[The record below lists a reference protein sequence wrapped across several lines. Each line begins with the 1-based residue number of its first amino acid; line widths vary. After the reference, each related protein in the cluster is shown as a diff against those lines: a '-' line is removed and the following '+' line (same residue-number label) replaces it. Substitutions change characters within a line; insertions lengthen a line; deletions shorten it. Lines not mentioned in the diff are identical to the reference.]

1 MKRAQLVLLFF
12 FVYQLSGFSQVT
24 FSGVVKDSLQR
35 PLSNANVIAQP
46 KDSLKRM
53 KFSITDEQGLYRL
66 ELENVAYQV
75 TVSYMG
81 YAPYNFEIDTKEDAT
96 KNIILKEQDNRLD
109 EVVIEL
115 PVTVKQDT
123 IIYNTD
129 KFITGDE
136 RKLKN
141 VLKKLPG
148 VEVEKDGTVTVNG
161 KKVTTML
168 VEGKKFFG
176 GGSKLAV
183 DNIPANAIDKIEVLD
198 NYNEVTFLKNL
209 VESEEMAMNVLLKED
224 KKDFAFGDIEAGKG
238 NENFYRAHSNLFYYS
253 PKTNI
258 NFIGNLNNTAEK
270 VLTYKDYFDFQGGL
284 NEAFKDGSTVFN
296 TVNND
301 FLQLL
306 ENKDVINSQ
315 NQFAAINI
323 SQEINNKL
331 NVQGYGIFS
340 NTKDE
345 TYNQSLNQYNTFNEL
360 KDEVSQAKSSFAIGN
375 LNFKYLPNLR
385 EQWDFKTQFKKSH
398 AENENII
405 NSLVDTTNS
414 RYLTLQD
421 MDVSFFSQNIEWH
434 KKATKNHTFSF
445 AADFVF
451 DKNNPNSF
459 WETPDPILEGLIPV
473 VEEPVYRLNQIMETN
488 NTNFNVYF
496 KHYWVLNRFNHIYS
510 SIGNTYLNQKYYTND
525 SQVLLDGTINDFS
538 SSGFGNDLVFNLND
552 FFLGIH
558 YKFKTGIFT
567 FNQGAFLHAYYWKL
581 DQQTNIVKKKVV
593 LLPSFLA
600 KMDITN
606 SKRLQFNYDLK
617 TSFSDASTFANRFN
631 LQNYN
636 SVFKGNENIENELY
650 HVFGLGYRKLSTYRG
665 ISIYANARYTKKLH
679 GVENTVNYQST
690 NQYVSVM
697 MLDNP
702 SESWQVRG
710 HLKKKIKKINFGLGL
725 NYNGS
730 KYLQQIDN
738 TFETNKNNQVSINVS
753 AKTLFN
759 NFPTIEIGYKSSIGN
774 YTSSNIKSEFVTNE
788 PFLNI
793 DYDFL
798 KGFIFS
804 FDYSMYNY
812 KNKSFNQNNIY
823 DIANTSLYYKHENSA
838 WSFKLEAKNVFD
850 VAFRRQNSFSSYI
863 ISDTK
868 TYILPRTIMFSVGY
882 NL

>member
-1 MKRAQLVLLFF
+1 MRTQIVLLLLLICHF
-12 FVYQLSGFSQVT
+12 SGFSQVT
-24 FSGVVKDSLQR
+24 FSGVVKDSLQK
-35 PLSNANVIAQP
+35 PLPYANVIAQP
-46 KDSLKRM
+46 QDSLKRM
-53 KFSITDEQGLYRL
+53 KFSITDEQGRYRL

-81 YAPYNFEIDTKEDAT
+81 YASYHFEIDTKENT
-96 KNIILKEQDNRLD
+96 IRNIILKEQDNRLD

-115 PVTVKQDT
+115 PITVKQDT
-123 IIYNTD
+123 IIYHTD
-129 KFITGDE
+129 KFVTGDE

-148 VEVEKDGTVTVNG
+148 VEVEKNGTVTVNG

-198 NYNEVTFLKNL
+198 NYNEVAFLKNL
-209 VESEEMAMNVLLKED
+209 VENEEMAMNVLLKED

-238 NENFYRAHSNLFYYS
+238 NQDFYRAHNNLFYYS

-270 VLTYKDYFDFQGGL
+270 VLTYKDYFEFQGGL
-284 NEAFKDGSTVFN
+284 NEAFKNGSTVFN
-296 TVNND
+296 TINND

-306 ENKDVINSQ
+306 ENKNVIKSQ

-360 KDEVSQAKSSFAIGN
+360 KDELGQAQSTFAIGN

-414 RYLTLQD
+414 RYLTLQN

-434 KKATKNHTFSF
+434 KKASKNHTFSF

-473 VEEPVYRLNQIMETN
+473 VEEPIYRLNQIMETK

-510 SIGNTYLNQKYYTND
+510 SIANTYLNQKFYTND
-525 SQVLLDGTINDFS
+525 SQELLDGTINDFS

-552 FFLGIH
+552 FFFGIH
-558 YKFKTGIFT
+558 YKFRAGIFT
-567 FNQGAFLHAYYWKL
+567 FNQGAFLHIYHWKL
-581 DQQTNIVKKKVV
+581 DQQTNIVKNKVV

-600 KMDITN
+600 KIDITN
-606 SKRLQFNYDLK
+606 SKRLQFNYNLK

-631 LQNYN
+631 LQSYN
-636 SVFKGNENIENELY
+636 SVFKGNENLENELY
-650 HVFGLGYRKLSTYRG
+650 HVFRLGYRRLGNFRG
-665 ISIYANARYTKKLH
+665 ISVYANASYTKKLH
-679 GVENTVNYQST
+679 GAENTVNYQDT

-702 SESWQVRG
+702 TESWQVRG
-710 HLKKKIKKINFGLGL
+710 HIQKKIKKINFGLGL

-738 TFETNKNNQVSINVS
+738 TFETNENNQASINVS
-753 AKTLFN
+753 AKTLYT
-759 NFPTIEIGYKSSIGN
+759 NFPTIEVGYKSSIGN

-812 KNKSFNQNNIY
+812 KNKFFNQNNTY
-823 DIANTSLYYKHENSA
+823 DIVNTSLYYKHENSA
-838 WSFKLEAKNVFD
+838 WSFKLEARNVFD

-868 TYILPRTIMFSVGY
+868 TYILPRIIMFSVGY